1 LSTPDRHTLAGA
13 FALDAVSDIERAEFT
28 RHLEQCESCAQEVAE
43 LRATA
48 ARLGAAMAEEPPPEF
63 KDRVLAA
70 VHATRQLPPRTRP
83 AAGRYRRSARAPRW
97 AVVVAAAAAVVG
109 LAAGGV
115 FGGIALTQRQELQT
129 AQSRLD
135 EAREQYAPV
144 AALLAAPD
152 TKTGHAE
159 ATVGGGATVLAS
171 RSLNRVMVMDAG
183 LPAPPGG
190 QVYQAWLM
198 ADGTAPRPA
207 GLITGTEEGS
217 LVVADGIGNAEQ
229 VGLSVEQAG
238 GSPTGTPSPNV
249 VLTLPMPA

>member
-1 LSTPDRHTLAGA
+1 MHTLAGA
-13 FALDAVSDIERAEFT
+13 FALDAVSDLERAEFA

-63 KDRVLAA
+63 KDRVMTAM
-70 VHATRQLPPRTRP
+70 HATRQLPPRTRP
-83 AAGRYRRSARAPRW
+83 GSPERHRRVGRAPRW

-115 FGGIALTQRQELQT
+115 FGGIALTQQQELQA

-135 EAREQYAPV
+135 QARDRYEPV

-159 ATVGGGATVLAS
+159 SPIGGGATVLAS
-171 RSLNRVMVMDAG
+171 RTLNRVMVMDAG
-183 LPAPPGG
+183 LPAPPAG

-198 ADGTAPRPA
+198 AGTTAPRPA
-207 GLITGTEEGS
+207 GLITGAEDGS
-217 LVVADGIGNAEQ
+217 LVVVDGIGNARE

-238 GSPTGTPSPNV
+238 GSATGTPSSNV
-249 VLTLPMPA
+249 VLTMPMPA